1 MTPRSYIYIYI
12 YIYKHIHTWAF
23 LVVQMMAKNLPA
35 MQETQFNPWVGRI
48 PWRREYLP
56 TSVFLPGEFHGETS
70 LVGYSL
76 WGCRELDMTK
86 AA

>member
-1 MTPRSYIYIYI
+1 MRLPNDAEVF

-35 MQETQFNPWVGRI
+35 MQETQFKPWVGRI

-56 TSVFLPGEFHGETS
+56 TSVFLPGEFHGEMS

-76 WGCRELDMTK
+76 WGCKELDITE